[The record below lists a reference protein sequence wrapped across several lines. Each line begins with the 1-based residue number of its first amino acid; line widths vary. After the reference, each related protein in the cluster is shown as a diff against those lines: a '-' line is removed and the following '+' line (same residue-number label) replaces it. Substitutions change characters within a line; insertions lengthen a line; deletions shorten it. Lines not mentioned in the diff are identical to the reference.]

1 MSNRKTEIAQVMD
14 ATRIA
19 ALLKAAGI
27 ACKVNLAPD
36 DSVDDEVEVTE
47 EVSVQVGETHLE
59 VSRFDKAEGVFY
71 HYGSRRTDDELVA
84 HVRKA
89 LADAQKG

>member
-1 MSNRKTEIAQVMD
+1 MSKHKPQMAQVMD
-14 ATRIA
+14 ATSIA

-27 ACKVNLAPD
+27 ECKVMLAPD
-36 DSVDDEVEVTE
+36 DSVDDEVEVTD
-47 EVSVQVGETHLE
+47 EVSVQVGETYLE

-84 HVRKA
+84 HVLKA
-89 LADAQKG
+89 LADAQKA